1 MAARNSPAQFGWVT
15 RLLHWLMALGMI
27 FMLGFGLTLA
37 RMQPSLDTLWLYGL
51 HKSIGICLLTL
62 VLLRIL
68 WHRIS
73 PPPAPLG
80 DQEWQLR
87 AAHLGHAL
95 LYILMLAVPLVGWI
109 ASSASGISTVI
120 FGTITLPRIAPVST
134 EVDHLFFTLHSW
146 LNYLLIAVLTLHVAA
161 ALMHEL
167 VQRDG
172 TLRRMLRG
180 A

>member
-80 DQEWQLR
+80 DQEYCVICTNN
-87 AAHLGHAL
+87 LGSCFGSTSPMRPMTIEGE
-95 LYILMLAVPLVGWI
+95 LYRLK
-109 ASSASGISTVI
+109 
-120 FGTITLPRIAPVST
+120 FPV
-134 EVDHLFFTLHSW
+134 
-146 LNYLLIAVLTLHVAA
+146 
-161 ALMHEL
+161 
-167 VQRDG
+167 
-172 TLRRMLRG
+172 
-180 A
+180 